1 MKAIIYFLFLVVV
14 LQLFGQKPTVSL
26 SADTKTVQVGEQITF
41 TVKSNVAGGVT
52 IDFPKE
58 FTAGSGTMNGMEQE
72 MDYNTGEV
80 STIYYISQNGSF
92 KSNGSYTFHAY
103 VNNRKK
109 IFKSNAITIKV
120 EKPAPVNSALEEEI
134 SKRSLK
140 QPIFGLIQ
148 RSKTKIYEGE
158 PVVLEA
164 KIYSKL
170 NINMLEE
177 YAPFEVEGGAEMK
190 EIDKSQRLLMSKV
203 MFKGQNYLTFTYGK
217 QVVFPS
223 QLGKLKIK
231 PFEMSLQYDNGSI
244 FSEQISFVS
253 NSSIIE
259 VLPLPDGAPKDF
271 IGGVGAFDLRS
282 ELNKHAGKVGEIA
295 ELKITISGQGNL
307 HNVSKPK
314 INLPKELSLYGDPE
328 IDEQITYS
336 VKGAEGSITY
346 IYHIRLEQ
354 DGKVIIPPISIAY
367 FNPEKKKYIQV
378 KQDAQK
384 LEISPSH
391 QAVSAPIASQVEP
404 LEEEKQV
411 ENIPLFSSAS
421 TYNNGAFYQSVYFW
435 PSVISPFFLAF
446 LGVFFFQSK
455 RKEEQQVEAQTY
467 KRKLSQ
473 KIQQVDDLVANTS
486 QLSQTERIQSLE
498 NILKS
503 LGETENC
510 AITSYCTKLELCDV
524 LRNQGVSEEHL
535 TQLKQLFVSCEEV
548 KYAFDDQSAQL
559 NQVLTQAQKLLKE
572 LA

>member
-14 LQLFGQKPTVSL
+14 FQFFGQKPTVSL

-92 KSNGSYTFHAY
+92 KSNGSYTFYAY

-120 EKPAPVNSALEEEI
+120 EKQAPVNSSIEEEI
-134 SKRSLK
+134 SKRTLK

-148 RSKTKIYEGE
+148 RSKTKVYEGE

-203 MFKGQNYLTFTYGK
+203 NFKGQNYLTFTYGK

-223 QLGKLKIK
+223 QLGKVKIK

-253 NSSIIE
+253 NSSMIE
-259 VLPLPDGAPKDF
+259 VMPLPDGAPKDF
-271 IGGVGAFDLRS
+271 IGGVGTFDLS
-282 ELNKHAGKVGEIA
+282 CELNKHTGKVGEVA

-314 INLPKELSLYGDPE
+314 INLPKQLSLYGDPE
-328 IDEQITYS
+328 MDEQISYS
-336 VKGAEGSITY
+336 EKGTEGSITY
-346 IYHIRLEQ
+346 TYHIRLEQ
-354 DGKVIIPPISIAY
+354 DGKATIPPISIAY
-367 FNPEKKKYIQV
+367 FSPEKKKYIQV
-378 KQDAQK
+378 KQPAHK
-384 LEISPSH
+384 LEILPSH
-391 QAVSAPIASQVEP
+391 QAISAPIVTQVEP
-404 LEEEKQV
+404 LEEKKQV

-421 TYNNGAFYQSVYFW
+421 NDNNGAFYQSVYFW
-435 PSVISPFFLAF
+435 PSVISPFFFAF

-455 RKEEQQVEAQTY
+455 RKEEQQVESQTY
-467 KRKLSQ
+467 KRKLDQ
-473 KIQQVDDLVANTS
+473 KIQLVEDLVANTS

-503 LGETENC
+503 LGETESC

-535 TQLKQLFVSCEEV
+535 AQLKQLFVSCEEV
-548 KYAFDDQSAQL
+548 KYAFDDQSVQL
-559 NQVLTQAQKLLKE
+559 NQVLMQAQKLLKE